1 MIFFIMDVLSSD
13 IIINVVSPFLPK
25 CALVALQ
32 HTSKRYLRLVLSFFP
47 NKSRNHL
54 EILNE
59 LCEGGFINLLR
70 WFLGRGKQDL
80 HWSLLLSG
88 LKVAIIHGKLCFI
101 IFLHAHIFFLIQLL
115 QLSKA
120 VMWS

>member
-1 MIFFIMDVLSSD
+1 MPLGNAPATLGI
-13 IIINVVSPFLPK
+13 PPG
-25 CALVALQ
+25 AE
-32 HTSKRYLRLVLSFFP
+32 RL
-47 NKSRNHL
+47 
-54 EILNE
+54 
-59 LCEGGFINLLR
+59 G
-70 WFLGRGKQDL
+70 FLGRGKQDL